1 MYLKHCKGFSWG
13 RGRGTFRSVTNI
25 KTFMLSIV
33 HGTIGIVI
41 IYSTSNV
48 EANLNYCYYYITI
61 KLYMIIEISSK
72 PSQSLHTGQRKKFP
86 QILVGSG
93 TIHMKSRS
101 EVLLLVSVRMGVPL
115 EEVH

>member
-1 MYLKHCKGFSWG
+1 MGE
-13 RGRGTFRSVTNI
+13 GTFRSVTNI

-48 EANLNYCYYYITI
+48 EANLNYCYYYISI

-72 PSQSLHTGQRKKFP
+72 PSQCLNTGQRKKFP
-86 QILVGSG
+86 RILVGSG
-93 TIHMKSRS
+93 TIYMKSRS
-101 EVLLLVSVRMGVPL
+101 DVLPLVSVCKGVPL
-115 EEVH
+115 EEVHWHILINLIVI